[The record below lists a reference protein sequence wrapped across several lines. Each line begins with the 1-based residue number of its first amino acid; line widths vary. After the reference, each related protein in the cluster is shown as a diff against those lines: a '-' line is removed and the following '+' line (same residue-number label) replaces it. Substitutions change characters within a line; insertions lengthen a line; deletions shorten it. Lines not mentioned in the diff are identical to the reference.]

1 MHGATVFSGPL
12 LRAVGGLFPEGLR
25 HIFHD
30 DYWETIGRETGA
42 WQIAM
47 EVVTRHDHDFYL
59 TGQRDAT
66 MDPSSDLWQHDQK
79 WFENWRAF
87 EKDVVIGRVKKMMAD
102 HGVKV
107 IDPDL
112 TGVRLMIA
120 TPCHS
125 GRPERTYNASLW
137 KTMSMLSAKGCS
149 ATVME
154 ENYTADISLARSNLF
169 SAFYRSN
176 ATHMLFID
184 DDMGWEPASILRL
197 FATGKD
203 VVGVAGPKKRYPLAF
218 AANFTDKDGNA
229 VDLPFDPESG
239 THELGELGAAFLL
252 ISRHCAE
259 RMVEAYAPTLEFT
272 WTGGERVFAV
282 FQPMVDPELK
292 KWYSEDFAF
301 CRRWRDI
308 GGKVHVCAEVKL
320 QHVGSHTYEGSL
332 SQLFAQQ
339 AAAAPPPPLLEA
351 AE

>member
-1 MHGATVFSGPL
+1 MPFVGLAADDLVPCTANWDTALVKKLAGWNFVTANDERQVQPDIGRSRMHGATVFSGPL

-125 GRPERTYNASLW
+125 GRLQRLALEDDVDAERQGL
-137 KTMSMLSAKGCS
+137 LG
-149 ATVME
+149 
-154 ENYTADISLARSNLF
+154 DR
-169 SAFYRSN
+169 
-176 ATHMLFID
+176 H
-184 DDMGWEPASILRL
+184 G
-197 FATGKD
+197 
-203 VVGVAGPKKRYPLAF
+203 
-218 AANFTDKDGNA
+218 
-229 VDLPFDPESG
+229 
-239 THELGELGAAFLL
+239 GELHR
-252 ISRHCAE
+252 RHQPRA
-259 RMVEAYAPTLEFT
+259 VE
-272 WTGGERVFAV
+272 
-282 FQPMVDPELK
+282 
-292 KWYSEDFAF
+292 
-301 CRRWRDI
+301 
-308 GGKVHVCAEVKL
+308 
-320 QHVGSHTYEGSL
+320 
-332 SQLFAQQ
+332 
-339 AAAAPPPPLLEA
+339 PLLGLLPLERDPHA
-351 AE
+351 LHR